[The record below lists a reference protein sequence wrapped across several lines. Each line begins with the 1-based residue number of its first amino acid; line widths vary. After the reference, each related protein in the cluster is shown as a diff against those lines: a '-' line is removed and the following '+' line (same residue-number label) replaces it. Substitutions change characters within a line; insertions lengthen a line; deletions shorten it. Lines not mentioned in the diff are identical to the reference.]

1 MIQFFASGMSPLVVM
16 IAGSILAAAL
26 SFYVSNRVLG
36 WLSVITMLIT
46 FGLLFLIIGG
56 QIPNPQSFGN
66 VMVEDDFA
74 AVFQLIFLSVGFISV
89 LPSVRYIQDDRNQGE
104 YYSLLMLSVVG
115 MMVISA
121 STDLITLFVGIALT
135 ALASSSIIAF
145 RKKDRTGIEAAMKFY
160 IISALSAGL
169 ALYGISLLYGLTHTL
184 QISALA
190 SSLQGIPPSSPSFP
204 TAMVALVLIIAGFGF
219 EVAIVPFHMWAP
231 DVYEGSPTPVSGLLS
246 SGSKK
251 AGFAAL
257 LKLFV
262 VALIAFRTEW
272 APIFG
277 ALAILTMTVGNI
289 AALQQKSVKR
299 MLAYSSIGQ
308 AGYMLIALPVFAAA
322 FGAGGIYG
330 SNLQVFSLSSG
341 IFQILTHAIAS
352 AGAFMVVA
360 IIATNIS
367 GPTVDEFK
375 GLFRNNR
382 LLSVSLTLYLLSLL
396 GIPLLAGFDSKLL
409 LFSSAVGGSIIRGY
423 SWLIWLAIAGV
434 LNSAVS
440 LIYYVRVIKEM
451 FSDTDKPIPKFP
463 ITRFAQLSLWIAAVA
478 TVAIGLYPGPVISI
492 CNGAARA
499 LLALL

>member
-1 MIQFFASGMSPLVVM
+1 MIEFFASGMSPLIVM
-16 IAGSILAAAL
+16 VAGALVAAAL
-26 SFYVSNRVLG
+26 SFYVSNRMLG
-36 WLSVITMLIT
+36 WLSVGTMLIT
-46 FGLLFLIIGG
+46 FILLFMIIGG
-56 QIPNPQSFGN
+56 EIPNPQSFGN

-74 AVFQLIFLSVGFISV
+74 ALFQLIFLSVGLIVV
-89 LPSVRYIQDDRNQGE
+89 LPSVRYIRDDRNQGE
-104 YYSLLMLSVVG
+104 YYSLLMLSIAG

-121 STDLITLFVGIALT
+121 STDLITLFVGLALT
-135 ALASSSIIAF
+135 ALASASIIAF
-145 RKKDRTGIEAAMKFY
+145 RKKDRMCVEAAMKFY

-190 SSLQGIPPSSPSFP
+190 TSLQGISPSSPSFP
-204 TAMVALVLIIAGFGF
+204 TAMVAVVLIIAGFGF

-251 AGFAAL
+251 AGLAAL

-272 APIFG
+272 APVFG
-277 ALAILTMTVGNI
+277 VLAILTMTVGNV
-289 AALQQKSVKR
+289 AALQQKSIKR

-322 FGAGGIYG
+322 YGDRSLYGAG
-330 SNLQVFSLSSG
+330 LQVFSISSG

-360 IIATNIS
+360 IIATNAS
-367 GPTVDEFK
+367 GPAVDEFK

-382 LLSVSLTLYLLSLL
+382 LLAISMTLFLLSLL

-409 LFSSAVGGSIIRGY
+409 IFSSAIGGSIVPGY
-423 SWLIWLAIAGV
+423 SWLMWLAIAGI

-451 FSDTDKPIPKFP
+451 FSDTPNPLP
-463 ITRFAQLSLWIAAVA
+463 AYTMTGFARLSLWIAVIA
-478 TVAIGLYPGPVISI
+478 TFAIGLYPGPVISI

-499 LLALL
+499 LLSFL